1 MAAWHAWMH
10 EHWAAG
16 PPLKLALDG
25 RALSMY
31 QAVKSA
37 IADFMAETKMPVVYK
52 SKLMFW
58 HSDILRDCH
67 KVFRATQF
75 LQSMSKAHSARC
87 SGSPCHWTS
96 SRARFAN
103 GFAR

>member
-1 MAAWHAWMH
+1 
-10 EHWAAG
+10 
-16 PPLKLALDG
+16 
-25 RALSMY
+25 MY

-37 IADFMAETKMPVVYK
+37 ITNFLEETRMPVVYK

-75 LQSMSKAHSARC
+75 LQSMSKACIAPLERQSMSLDEFTCALHKWICQVRT
-87 SGSPCHWTS
+87 H
-96 SRARFAN
+96 FASYT
-103 GFAR
+103 GLQH